1 MALPFLN
8 FILSFLIA
16 LILHE
21 LGHLTAAQISGVRVT
36 ALGLGWGPKLYRRTL
51 NNVEFQLRLLPLGAF
66 VQMDMNTFR
75 QRSLNKQLFVLSAG
89 IAVNLLLA
97 MLTWGSLFGVLNLGL
112 AIGNSLPLYQQDGW
126 KGAIVICRS
135 MLGRTSPIVE
145 WSVTITGGV
154 MALVVV
160 TRALLTISGN

>member
-21 LGHLTAAQISGVRVT
+21 LGHLAAAQISGVRVT

-126 KGAIVICRS
+126 KCGMV
-135 MLGRTSPIVE
+135 MLRAMLRQKSPIVE
-145 WSVTITGGV
+145 WTFTVAGTILSLAVIGGEV
-154 MALVVV
+154 L
-160 TRALLTISGN
+160 RRFQ

>member
-21 LGHLTAAQISGVRVT
+21 LGHLAAAQISGVRVT
-36 ALGLGWGPKLYRRTL
+36 ALGLGLGPKLYRRTL

-112 AIGNSLPLYQQDGW
+112 AIGNTLPLYQQDGW

-135 MLGRTSPIVE
+135 LLGRTSPIVE